1 MKVPILL
8 PNIFNHP
15 FTYESSD
22 LNLKIGDYVIVP
34 FGKSKITGVVW
45 NQFEKDTKKK
55 YVIKKVIEKLKIP
68 SLKKNTIEFLNWFSE
83 YNMVPK
89 GMALKLLLLSSS
101 AVEKFPKKKYE
112 LFKLKIKKNNIK
124 LSKEQEISLKKMN
137 IHNEK
142 FRVHVLQGTTGSGK
156 TIVYF
161 EALKQLIKKGF
172 QVLIMLPEI
181 GLTGQFEKKFIEFF
195 GFRPAVWHSGISKK
209 NKEIIWS
216 GISNGEIKVVI
227 GARSSL
233 FLPFKKLGLIVVDE
247 EHDSSYKQDEGLRYN
262 ARDMAISRASIE
274 DIPIILA
281 TSIPSLETYN
291 NVKNKKYNSTKLKKR
306 YKNFLLPSA
315 EIVNLN
321 LNKKN
326 KNIWL
331 DIKTLNLA
339 RKYLDSKQQVLF
351 FLNRRGYAPFL
362 ICKKCGLKLVCPNCS
377 VFLTF
382 HKQLNKAMCHHCGH
396 KSSIKQKCQKTD
408 FNCEFQMYGPGVEKI
423 FAELRQIFPDKV
435 IKILSSDFL
444 NKKKET
450 INLLKDIENNKVNI
464 LVGTQL
470 ISKGFNFPNLNCIVV
485 VDADFSGMG
494 FDLRSTE
501 KNIQLYNQL
510 SGRAGRFSKKSL
522 IIYQTF
528 NPSDKTLSDILENN
542 PEKFLEEESCLR
554 KEKKL
559 PPFSRLIAFIV
570 ESNNEKESFL
580 EAQKIKK
587 NLLLLKDIE
596 VMGPVTSPIFKIK
609 NKYRT
614 RLLLRSQSN
623 VLVQKK
629 ISRILKNL
637 NISKKI
643 KLTVDVDPLNFS

>member
-1 MKVPILL
+1 MKVPVLI
-8 PNIFNHP
+8 PRIFDYPH
-15 FTYESSD
+15 TYLSGKFD
-22 LNLKIGDYVIVP
+22 KLKPGSIVLVP
-34 FGKSKITGVVW
+34 FGRKKEIGVIWDKQEKTNKI
-45 NQFEKDTKKK
+45 F
-55 YVIKKVIEKLKIP
+55 KLKNVLEKKSI
-68 SLKKNTIEFLNWFSE
+68 SLNKNLIKFINWFSL
-83 YNMVPK
+83 YNLAPK
-89 GMALKLLLLSSS
+89 GMVLKMCLGDKSFFSKNS
-101 AVEKFPKKKYE
+101 NFIDDT
-112 LFKLKIKKNNIK
+112 KIKKKNKFN
-124 LSKEQEISLKKMN
+124 LNSEQKRCLDDIN
-137 IHNEK
+137 GFGNK
-142 FRVHVLQGTTGSGK
+142 FNVTLLQGVTGSGK

-161 EALKQLIKKGF
+161 EKIKQNLMQGK
-172 QVLIMLPEI
+172 QSLVLLPEI
-181 GLTGQFEKKFIEFF
+181 FLTNQFEQRFEDYF
-195 GFRPAVWHSGISKK
+195 GFKPSIWHSKITKK
-209 NKEIIWS
+209 NKKIIWQN
-216 GISNGEIKVVI
+216 IVNNKIKLVV

-306 YKNFLLPSA
+306 YKNFLLPST

-331 DIKTLNLA
+331 DIKTLNLV
-339 RKYLDSKQQVLF
+339 RKYLDNKQQVLF

-377 VFLTF
+377 IFLTF
-382 HKQLNKAMCHHCGH
+382 HKHLNKAMCHHCGH

-470 ISKGFNFPNLNCIVV
+470 ISKGFNFPNLNCIAV

-542 PEKFLEEESCLR
+542 PEKFLEEESYLR

-614 RLLLRSQSN
+614 RLLLKSQSN

>member
-1 MKVPILL
+1 MKVPVLI
-8 PNIFNHP
+8 PRIFDYPH
-15 FTYESSD
+15 TYLSGKFD
-22 LNLKIGDYVIVP
+22 KLKPGSIVLVP
-34 FGKSKITGVVW
+34 FGRKKEIGVIWDKQEKTNKI
-45 NQFEKDTKKK
+45 F
-55 YVIKKVIEKLKIP
+55 KLKNVLEKKSI
-68 SLKKNTIEFLNWFSE
+68 SLNENLIKFINWFSL
-83 YNMVPK
+83 YNLVPK
-89 GMALKLLLLSSS
+89 GMVLKMCLGDESFFSKNS
-101 AVEKFPKKKYE
+101 NFIDDT
-112 LFKLKIKKNNIK
+112 KIKKKNKFN
-124 LSKEQEISLKKMN
+124 LNPEQKRCLDDIN
-137 IHNEK
+137 GFGNK
-142 FRVHVLQGTTGSGK
+142 FNVTLLQGVTGSGK

-161 EALKQLIKKGF
+161 EKIKQNLMQGK
-172 QVLIMLPEI
+172 QSLVLLPEI
-181 GLTGQFEKKFIEFF
+181 FLTNQFEQRFEDYF
-195 GFRPAVWHSGISKK
+195 GFKPSIWHSKITKK
-209 NKEIIWS
+209 NKKIIWQN
-216 GISNGEIKVVI
+216 IVNNKIKLVV

-377 VFLTF
+377 IFLTF
-382 HKQLNKAMCHHCGH
+382 HKHLNKAMCHHCGH

>member
-1 MKVPILL
+1 MKVPVLI
-8 PNIFNHP
+8 PRIFDYPH
-15 FTYESSD
+15 TYLSGKFD
-22 LNLKIGDYVIVP
+22 KLKPGSIVLVP
-34 FGKSKITGVVW
+34 FGRKKEIGVIWDKQEKTNKI
-45 NQFEKDTKKK
+45 F
-55 YVIKKVIEKLKIP
+55 KLKNVLEKKSI
-68 SLKKNTIEFLNWFSE
+68 SLNENLIKFINWFSL
-83 YNMVPK
+83 YNLAPK
-89 GMALKLLLLSSS
+89 GMVLKMCLGDKSFFSKNS
-101 AVEKFPKKKYE
+101 NFIDDT
-112 LFKLKIKKNNIK
+112 KIKKKNKFN
-124 LSKEQEISLKKMN
+124 LNPEQKRCLDDIN
-137 IHNEK
+137 GFGNK
-142 FRVHVLQGTTGSGK
+142 FNVTLLQGVTGSGK

-161 EALKQLIKKGF
+161 EKIKQNLMQGK
-172 QVLIMLPEI
+172 QSLVLLPEI
-181 GLTGQFEKKFIEFF
+181 FLTNQFKQRFEDYF
-195 GFRPAVWHSGISKK
+195 GFKPSIWHSKITKK
-209 NKEIIWS
+209 NKKIIWQN
-216 GISNGEIKVVI
+216 IVNNKIKLVV

-377 VFLTF
+377 IFLTF
-382 HKQLNKAMCHHCGH
+382 HKHLNKAMCHHCGH

-542 PEKFLEEESCLR
+542 PEKFLEEESYLR

-614 RLLLRSQSN
+614 RLLLKSQSN

>member
-1 MKVPILL
+1 MKVPVLI
-8 PNIFNHP
+8 PRIFDYPH
-15 FTYESSD
+15 TYLSGKFD
-22 LNLKIGDYVIVP
+22 KLKPGSIVLVP
-34 FGKSKITGVVW
+34 FGRKKEIGVIWDKQEKTNKI
-45 NQFEKDTKKK
+45 F
-55 YVIKKVIEKLKIP
+55 KLKNVLEKKSI
-68 SLKKNTIEFLNWFSE
+68 SLNENLIKFINWFSL
-83 YNMVPK
+83 YNLAPK
-89 GMALKLLLLSSS
+89 GMVLKMCLGDKSFFSKNS
-101 AVEKFPKKKYE
+101 NFIDDT
-112 LFKLKIKKNNIK
+112 KIKKKNKFN
-124 LSKEQEISLKKMN
+124 LNPEQKRCLDDIN
-137 IHNEK
+137 GFGNK
-142 FRVHVLQGTTGSGK
+142 FNVTLLQGVTGSGK

-161 EALKQLIKKGF
+161 EKIKQNLMQGK
-172 QVLIMLPEI
+172 QSLVLLPEI
-181 GLTGQFEKKFIEFF
+181 FLTNQFEQRFEDYF
-195 GFRPAVWHSGISKK
+195 GFKPSIWHSKITKK
-209 NKEIIWS
+209 NKKIIWQN
-216 GISNGEIKVVI
+216 IVNNKIKLVV

-423 FAELRQIFPDKV
+423 FAELRQIFPDKM

-542 PEKFLEEESCLR
+542 PEKFLEEESYLR

-614 RLLLRSQSN
+614 RLLLKSQSN

>member
-1 MKVPILL
+1 MKVPVLI
-8 PNIFNHP
+8 PRIFDYPH
-15 FTYESSD
+15 TYLSGKFD
-22 LNLKIGDYVIVP
+22 KLKPGSIVLVP
-34 FGKSKITGVVW
+34 FGRKKEIGVIWDKQEKTNKI
-45 NQFEKDTKKK
+45 F
-55 YVIKKVIEKLKIP
+55 KLKNVLEKKSI
-68 SLKKNTIEFLNWFSE
+68 SLNENLIKFINWFSL
-83 YNMVPK
+83 YNLAPK
-89 GMALKLLLLSSS
+89 GMVLKMCLGDESFFSKNS
-101 AVEKFPKKKYE
+101 NFIDDT
-112 LFKLKIKKNNIK
+112 KIKKKNKFN
-124 LSKEQEISLKKMN
+124 LNPEQKRCLDDIN
-137 IHNEK
+137 GFGNK
-142 FRVHVLQGTTGSGK
+142 FNVTLLQGVTGSGK

-161 EALKQLIKKGF
+161 EKIKQNLMQGK
-172 QVLIMLPEI
+172 QSLVLLPEI
-181 GLTGQFEKKFIEFF
+181 FLTNQFEQRFEDYF
-195 GFRPAVWHSGISKK
+195 GFKPSIWHSKITKK
-209 NKEIIWS
+209 NKKIIWQN
-216 GISNGEIKVVI
+216 IVNNKIKLVV

-542 PEKFLEEESCLR
+542 PEKFLEEESYLR

-614 RLLLRSQSN
+614 RLLLKSQSN

>member
-1 MKVPILL
+1 MKVPVLI
-8 PNIFNHP
+8 PRIFDYPH
-15 FTYESSD
+15 TYLSGKFD
-22 LNLKIGDYVIVP
+22 KLKPGSIVLVP
-34 FGKSKITGVVW
+34 FGRKKEIGVIWDKQEKTNKI
-45 NQFEKDTKKK
+45 F
-55 YVIKKVIEKLKIP
+55 KLKNVLEKKSI
-68 SLKKNTIEFLNWFSE
+68 SLNENLIKFINWFSL
-83 YNMVPK
+83 YNLVPK
-89 GMALKLLLLSSS
+89 GMVLKMCLGDESFFSKNS
-101 AVEKFPKKKYE
+101 NFIDDT
-112 LFKLKIKKNNIK
+112 KIKKKNKFN
-124 LSKEQEISLKKMN
+124 LNPEQKRCLDDIN
-137 IHNEK
+137 GFGNK
-142 FRVHVLQGTTGSGK
+142 FNATLLQGVTGSGK

-161 EALKQLIKKGF
+161 EKIKQNLMQGK
-172 QVLIMLPEI
+172 QSLVLLPEI
-181 GLTGQFEKKFIEFF
+181 FLTNQFEQRFEDYF
-195 GFRPAVWHSGISKK
+195 GFKPSIWHSKITKK
-209 NKEIIWS
+209 NKKIIWQN
-216 GISNGEIKVVI
+216 IVNNKIKLVV

>member
-1 MKVPILL
+1 MKVPVLI
-8 PNIFNHP
+8 PRIFDYPH
-15 FTYESSD
+15 TYLSGKFD
-22 LNLKIGDYVIVP
+22 KLKPGSIVLVP
-34 FGKSKITGVVW
+34 FGRKKEIGVIWDKQEKTNKI
-45 NQFEKDTKKK
+45 F
-55 YVIKKVIEKLKIP
+55 KLKNVLEKKSI
-68 SLKKNTIEFLNWFSE
+68 SLNENLIKFINWFSL
-83 YNMVPK
+83 YNLAPK
-89 GMALKLLLLSSS
+89 GMVLKMCLGDESFFSKNS
-101 AVEKFPKKKYE
+101 NFIDDT
-112 LFKLKIKKNNIK
+112 KIKKKNKFN
-124 LSKEQEISLKKMN
+124 LNPEQKRCLDDIN
-137 IHNEK
+137 GFGNK
-142 FRVHVLQGTTGSGK
+142 FNVTLLQGVTGSGK

-161 EALKQLIKKGF
+161 EKIKQNLMQGK
-172 QVLIMLPEI
+172 QSLVLLPEI
-181 GLTGQFEKKFIEFF
+181 FLTNQFEQRFEDYF
-195 GFRPAVWHSGISKK
+195 GFKPSIWHSKITKK
-209 NKEIIWS
+209 NKKIIWQN
-216 GISNGEIKVVI
+216 IVNNKIKLVV

-423 FAELRQIFPDKV
+423 FAELRQIFPDKA

-614 RLLLRSQSN
+614 RLLLRSQNN
-623 VLVQKK
+623 VFVQKK

>member
-1 MKVPILL
+1 MKVPVLI
-8 PNIFNHP
+8 PRIFDYRH
-15 FTYESSD
+15 TYLSGKFD
-22 LNLKIGDYVIVP
+22 KLKPGSIVLVP
-34 FGKSKITGVVW
+34 FGRKKEIGVIWDKQEKTNKI
-45 NQFEKDTKKK
+45 F
-55 YVIKKVIEKLKIP
+55 KLKNVLEKKSI
-68 SLKKNTIEFLNWFSE
+68 SLNKNLIKFINWFSL
-83 YNMVPK
+83 YNLAPK
-89 GMALKLLLLSSS
+89 GMALKMCLGDKSFFSKNS
-101 AVEKFPKKKYE
+101 NFIDDT
-112 LFKLKIKKNNIK
+112 KIKKKNKFN
-124 LSKEQEISLKKMN
+124 LNPEQKRCLDDIN
-137 IHNEK
+137 GFGNK
-142 FRVHVLQGTTGSGK
+142 FNVTLLQGVTGSGK

-161 EALKQLIKKGF
+161 EKIKQNLMQGK
-172 QVLIMLPEI
+172 QSLVLLPEI
-181 GLTGQFEKKFIEFF
+181 FLTNQFEQRFEDYF
-195 GFRPAVWHSGISKK
+195 GFKPSIWHSKITKK
-209 NKEIIWS
+209 NKKIIWQN
-216 GISNGEIKVVI
+216 IVNNKIKLVV

-377 VFLTF
+377 IFLTF
-382 HKQLNKAMCHHCGH
+382 HKHLNKAMCHHCGH

-423 FAELRQIFPDKV
+423 FAELRQIFPDKM

-542 PEKFLEEESCLR
+542 PEKFLEEESYLR

-614 RLLLRSQSN
+614 RLLLKSQSN

>member
-1 MKVPILL
+1 MKVPVLI
-8 PNIFNHP
+8 PRIFDYPH
-15 FTYESSD
+15 TYLSGKFD
-22 LNLKIGDYVIVP
+22 KLKPGSIVLVP
-34 FGKSKITGVVW
+34 FGRKKEIGVIWDKQEKTNKI
-45 NQFEKDTKKK
+45 F
-55 YVIKKVIEKLKIP
+55 KLKNVLEKKSI
-68 SLKKNTIEFLNWFSE
+68 SLNENLIKFINWFSL
-83 YNMVPK
+83 YNLAPK
-89 GMALKLLLLSSS
+89 GMVLKMCLGDKSFFSKNS
-101 AVEKFPKKKYE
+101 NFIDDT
-112 LFKLKIKKNNIK
+112 KIRKKNKFN
-124 LSKEQEISLKKMN
+124 LNSEQKRCLDDIN
-137 IHNEK
+137 GFGNK
-142 FRVHVLQGTTGSGK
+142 FNVTLLQGVTGSGK

-161 EALKQLIKKGF
+161 EKIKQNLMQGK
-172 QVLIMLPEI
+172 QSLVLLPEI
-181 GLTGQFEKKFIEFF
+181 FLTNQFEQRFEDYF
-195 GFRPAVWHSGISKK
+195 GFKPSIWHSKITKK
-209 NKEIIWS
+209 NKKIIWQN
-216 GISNGEIKVVI
+216 IVNNKIKLVV

-321 LNKKN
+321 LDKKN

-542 PEKFLEEESCLR
+542 PEKFLEEESYLR

-614 RLLLRSQSN
+614 RLLLKSQSN

>member
-1 MKVPILL
+1 MKVPVLI
-8 PNIFNHP
+8 PRIFDYPH
-15 FTYESSD
+15 TYLSGKFD
-22 LNLKIGDYVIVP
+22 KLKPGSIVLVP
-34 FGKSKITGVVW
+34 FGRKKEIGVIWDKQEKTNKI
-45 NQFEKDTKKK
+45 F
-55 YVIKKVIEKLKIP
+55 KLKNVLEKKSI
-68 SLKKNTIEFLNWFSE
+68 SLNENLIKFINWFSL
-83 YNMVPK
+83 YNLAPK
-89 GMALKLLLLSSS
+89 GMVLKMCLGDKSFFSKNS
-101 AVEKFPKKKYE
+101 NFIDDT
-112 LFKLKIKKNNIK
+112 KIKKKNKFN
-124 LSKEQEISLKKMN
+124 LNPEQKRCLDDIN
-137 IHNEK
+137 GFGNK
-142 FRVHVLQGTTGSGK
+142 FNVTLLQGVTGSGK

-161 EALKQLIKKGF
+161 EKIKQNLMQGK
-172 QVLIMLPEI
+172 QSLVLLPEI
-181 GLTGQFEKKFIEFF
+181 FLTNQFEQRFEDYF
-195 GFRPAVWHSGISKK
+195 GFKPSIWHSKITKK
-209 NKEIIWS
+209 NKKIIWQN
-216 GISNGEIKVVI
+216 IVNNKIKLVV

-321 LNKKN
+321 LDKKN

-331 DIKTLNLA
+331 DIKTLNLV

-362 ICKKCGLKLVCPNCS
+362 ICKKCGLKLACPNCS

-382 HKQLNKAMCHHCGH
+382 HKHLNKAMCHHCGH
-396 KSSIKQKCQKTD
+396 KSTIKQKCQKTD

-470 ISKGFNFPNLNCIVV
+470 ISKGFNFPSLNCIVV

-542 PEKFLEEESCLR
+542 PEKFLEEESYLR

-570 ESNNEKESFL
+570 EANNEKESFL

-614 RLLLRSQSN
+614 RLLLRSQNN
-623 VLVQKK
+623 VFVQKK